1 MTDRAAI
8 ENAIRAAYDARA
20 RGDLHG
26 VMAHFADHAVFS
38 LAGSP
43 AASSVPMSV
52 AGAAP
57 LREAMSQLIASF
69 NFEKVEILAIIVEGD
84 RAAVHLRAR
93 IRSTG
98 TGEVA
103 ETEIVDILQFEEGR
117 IVSHRQFA
125 DTALA
130 SRLLGQ

>member
-1 MTDRAAI
+1 
-8 ENAIRAAYDARA
+8 
-20 RGDLHG
+20 
-26 VMAHFADHAVFS
+26 MAHFADHAVFS

-43 AASSVPMSV
+43 AASPVPMSV

-57 LREAMSQLIASF
+57 LREAMGQLIADF
-69 NFEKVEILAIIVEGD
+69 HFEHVEILAIIVEGD

-93 IRSTG
+93 VRSAG

-103 ETEIVDILQFEEGR
+103 ETEIVDVMQFEDGR
-117 IVSHRQFA
+117 IISHRQFA

-130 SRLLGQ
+130 SRLLGR